1 MVIKMNTNALFR
13 SVKKDPVAKAL
24 RTDEFRQRVVP
35 LAKVYNRKK
44 FRKFD
49 LMREFY

>member
-1 MVIKMNTNALFR
+1 MNVNALFR
-13 SVKKDPVAKAL
+13 SVNRNPVAKAV
-24 RTDEFRQRVVP
+24 RTEEFRQRIVP

-49 LMREFY
+49 LAREFS